1 MNRAILILALPVF
14 LAAGTSMV
22 ATDLY
27 LPAIPILPEALNGDE
42 VGAQYTLAAFFA
54 TFAIGQL
61 VFGALADLY
70 DRRLILTW
78 AFAAFAASS
87 VACALAE
94 TMNMLIA
101 LRVVQ
106 GFAASAGTALAPAL
120 LREAGD
126 DSLVV
131 RLTSIVSSMEAVFPA
146 LAPIV
151 GAWLVVSFGWAS
163 TFWLMAAI
171 ALLTMIAFQGF
182 NLPSAPPHDPDRP
195 PAHLRFWHLMKARR
209 FMGYQIS
216 HSLAFA
222 GLIIYI
228 MASPYLLVT
237 YLGHTMTAFVGVQM
251 TLIVFFVFFAN
262 TAGFLSDRYGI
273 DLIIVIG
280 AVFQI
285 ISAVAFLSVVIAVPS
300 LLGPVS
306 FAVTMVPT
314 AIGLGLR
321 GGPGFA
327 KAMAFAGTHTG
338 SAGGLMMFTGMALSA
353 IGTQL
358 VAATLINGP
367 LMVAVAIILC
377 CVASVVFL
385 PMAMK
390 PDAEPLAAEE

>member
-1 MNRAILILALPVF
+1 
-14 LAAGTSMV
+14 
-22 ATDLY
+22 
-27 LPAIPILPEALNGDE
+27 
-42 VGAQYTLAAFFA
+42 
-54 TFAIGQL
+54 
-61 VFGALADLY
+61 
-70 DRRLILTW
+70 
-78 AFAAFAASS
+78 
-87 VACALAE
+87 
-94 TMNMLIA
+94 
-101 LRVVQ
+101 
-106 GFAASAGTALAPAL
+106 
-120 LREAGD
+120 
-126 DSLVV
+126 
-131 RLTSIVSSMEAVFPA
+131 
-146 LAPIV
+146 
-151 GAWLVVSFGWAS
+151 
-163 TFWLMAAI
+163 
-171 ALLTMIAFQGF
+171 
-182 NLPSAPPHDPDRP
+182 
-195 PAHLRFWHLMKARR
+195 
-209 FMGYQIS
+209 MGYQIS

-273 DLIIVIG
+273 DRIIVIG